1 MTNNNETPKTW
12 EQEKDLILLA
22 QILTQSHQLT
32 LILDNIHIMMKEI
45 EKIQNTWEKVEKSIV
60 HKQDI

>member
-1 MTNNNETPKTW
+1 MTNKNETPKTW

-32 LILDNIHIMMKEI
+32 LILDNINIMMKGV
-45 EKIQNTWEKVEKSIV
+45 EKIQNTWDKVEKSLV
-60 HKQDI
+60 NKQDI